1 MKISIIAA
9 VSQNLVIGKD
19 NDLAWHL
26 PDDMKYFMKTTQHHH
41 VVMGR
46 KNYESIPH
54 KYRPLP
60 NRTNLVVTRKT
71 VYNAP
76 GCLIFHS
83 IQEALDY
90 SKGENQKE
98 VFIIGGGQI
107 YAAAINLS
115 DTLYITEVHA
125 DVKGDTYFPEIN
137 ADDWQETS
145 RIYHPADDKHQYAF
159 DFVIYNR
166 K

>member
-1 MKISIIAA
+1 MKISMIAA
-9 VSQNLVIGKD
+9 VSENQVIGKD

-26 PDDMKYFMKTTQHHH
+26 PDDMKYFMRTTQHHH

-46 KNYESIPH
+46 KNYESIPT

-60 NRTNLVVTRKT
+60 NRTNIVVTRTPDYK
-71 VYNAP
+71 AP
-76 GCLIFHS
+76 DCLIFHS

-90 SKGENQKE
+90 SQANEQEE

-107 YAAAINLS
+107 YEAALDLTDS
-115 DTLYITEVHA
+115 LYITEVKA
-125 DVKGDTYFPEIN
+125 DVDGDTFFPEISP
-137 ADDWQETS
+137 ADWQEVS
-145 RIYHPADDKHQYAF
+145 RIHHPADDKHKYAF